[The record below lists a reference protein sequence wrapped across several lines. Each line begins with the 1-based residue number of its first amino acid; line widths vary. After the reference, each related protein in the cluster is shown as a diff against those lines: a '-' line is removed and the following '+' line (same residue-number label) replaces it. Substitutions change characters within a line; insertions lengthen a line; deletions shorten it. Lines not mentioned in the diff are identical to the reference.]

1 MPLFRAESALIL
13 RHLAPNKWYNY
24 PLTPEIITTHE
35 KEMRILNAAVL
46 TLCLAVFL
54 SAPFSEGTTARA
66 ETPER
71 IAAGNEIAFRR
82 SGEAGVGNCLACHAI
97 AGGESPG
104 TMGPPLVAI
113 KPRFPDREV
122 LRRQVFDAT
131 EFNPISAMPPFG
143 KHGILTEEIELVLD
157 FLYTL

>member
-1 MPLFRAESALIL
+1 
-13 RHLAPNKWYNY
+13 
-24 PLTPEIITTHE
+24 
-35 KEMRILNAAVL
+35 MRILNIAVL

-54 SAPFSEGTTARA
+54 SAPFSGGTTARA

-143 KHGILTEEIELVLD
+143 KHGILTEEEIELVLD

>member
-1 MPLFRAESALIL
+1 MRTLLHITALALCWALFSAV
-13 RHLAPNKWYNY
+13 P
-24 PLTPEIITTHE
+24 
-35 KEMRILNAAVL
+35 
-46 TLCLAVFL
+46 TLDGA
-54 SAPFSEGTTARA
+54 TARA

-82 SGEAGVGNCLACHAI
+82 SGDAGVGNCLACHAI

-104 TMGPPLVAI
+104 NMGPPLVAV
-113 KPRFPDREV
+113 KLRFPDRDR
-122 LRRQVFDAT
+122 LRRQVSDAT

-143 KHGILTEEIELVLD
+143 RHGILTDEEIELVLD

>member
-1 MPLFRAESALIL
+1 MRTLLN
-13 RHLAPNKWYNY
+13 LA
-24 PLTPEIITTHE
+24 
-35 KEMRILNAAVL
+35 AL
-46 TLCLAVFL
+46 TLCLTVFSSVPL
-54 SAPFSEGTTARA
+54 TDGATARA

-82 SGEAGVGNCLACHAI
+82 SGDAGVGNCLACHAI

-104 TMGPPLVAI
+104 NMGPPLVAI
-113 KPRFPDREV
+113 KPRFPDRER
-122 LRRQVFDAT
+122 LRRQVYDAT

-143 KHGILTEEIELVLD
+143 KHGILTEEEIELVLD

>member
-1 MPLFRAESALIL
+1 
-13 RHLAPNKWYNY
+13 
-24 PLTPEIITTHE
+24 
-35 KEMRILNAAVL
+35 MRIFKLAVL
-46 TLCLAVFL
+46 ALCLAVFM
-54 SAPFSEGTTARA
+54 SAPLSGGTVARA

-82 SGEAGVGNCLACHAI
+82 SGETGVGNCLACHAI

-113 KPRFPDREV
+113 KPRFPDRER
-122 LRRQVFDAT
+122 LRRQVYDST

-143 KHGILTEEIELVLD
+143 KHGILTEEEIELVLD

>member
-1 MPLFRAESALIL
+1 MMKNKIL
-13 RHLAPNKWYNY
+13 
-24 PLTPEIITTHE
+24 
-35 KEMRILNAAVL
+35 
-46 TLCLAVFL
+46 LAVFTL
-54 SAPFSEGTTARA
+54 SLAAFPFSPFAPDGWEGWEARA

-82 SGEAGVGNCLACHAI
+82 SGEVGVGNCLACHAI

-104 TMGPPLVAI
+104 NMGPPLVAVQA
-113 KPRFPDREV
+113 RFPDRDR
-122 LRRQVFDAT
+122 LRRQIHDAT

-143 KHGILTEEIELVLD
+143 RHGILTEEEIELVID

>member
-1 MPLFRAESALIL
+1 MKNMMKKIPR
-13 RHLAPNKWYNY
+13 
-24 PLTPEIITTHE
+24 
-35 KEMRILNAAVL
+35 VL
-46 TLCLAVFL
+46 LVAFAL
-54 SAPFSEGTTARA
+54 SAAAFPFSPFAPSVHA

-82 SGEAGVGNCLACHAI
+82 SGEIGVGNCLACHAI

-104 TMGPPLVAI
+104 NMGPPLVAI
-113 KPRFPDREV
+113 QARFPDRDR
-122 LRRQVFDAT
+122 LRRQIHDAT

-143 KHGILTEEIELVLD
+143 RHGILTEEEIELVID

>member
-1 MPLFRAESALIL
+1 MRTLLSMSAL
-13 RHLAPNKWYNY
+13 A
-24 PLTPEIITTHE
+24 
-35 KEMRILNAAVL
+35 
-46 TLCLAVFL
+46 LCLAVF
-54 SAPFSEGTTARA
+54 SAVPNWGGAVARA

-82 SGEAGVGNCLACHAI
+82 SGDAGVGNCLACHAI

-104 TMGPPLVAI
+104 NMGPPLVAI
-113 KPRFPDREV
+113 KLRFPDRDK
-122 LRRQVFDAT
+122 LRRQVYDAT

-143 KHGILTEEIELVLD
+143 RHGILTEEEIELVLD